1 MTDQSDRAD
10 PAADTALR
18 LQELLPAA
26 AAGDRRAFDE
36 AYALLYQ
43 ELARLARAQRARWR
57 GNETLDTTVLVHEAY
72 LKLAASSGHDTKE
85 ADRGPRWESRRHFF
99 ALAAQVMRQVLVN
112 YAEARRAAKRG
123 GDRTQVPLEVLE
135 WMPEGNAA
143 GAADEAEADRIL
155 GLHRALERLAARAPR
170 QARIVECRFFAGLSI
185 PETAEALGVSPA
197 TVKRDWQAASDWLAR
212 ELVPSGTSTTTPPSP
227 PRS

>member
-1 MTDQSDRAD
+1 MTDQKDRAD
-10 PAADTALR
+10 GAAAR

-26 AAGDRRAFDE
+26 AAGDRAAFDE

-57 GNETLDTTVLVHEAY
+57 GNETLDTTVLVHEAW
-72 LKLAASSGHDTKE
+72 LKLAALPTEEGREAGRSG
-85 ADRGPRWESRRHFF
+85 GPRWESRRHFF

-112 YAEARRAAKRG
+112 YAEARRTAKRG
-123 GDRTQVPLEVLE
+123 GDRIQVPLEVLE
-135 WMPEGNAA
+135 WMPEGDAA
-143 GAADEAEADRIL
+143 GPDAEAEADRIL
-155 GLHRALERLAARAPR
+155 GLHQALERLSTLEPR

-197 TVKRDWQAASDWLAR
+197 TVKRDWQAASEWLAR
-212 ELVPSGTSTTTPPSP
+212 ELVRAGTG
-227 PRS
+227 

>member
-1 MTDQSDRAD
+1 MTDQRDRAD
-10 PAADTALR
+10 RAADTAVR

-26 AAGDRRAFDE
+26 AGGDRAAFDE

-72 LKLAASSGHDTKE
+72 LKLAAPPAIG
-85 ADRGPRWESRRHFF
+85 GPRWESRRHFF

-123 GDRTQVPLEVLE
+123 GDQIQVPLEVLE
-135 WMPEGNAA
+135 WMPAEGDAA
-143 GAADEAEADRIL
+143 YTADDAEVDRIL
-155 GLHRALERLAARAPR
+155 GLHQALERLSLREPR

-185 PETAEALGVSPA
+185 PETAEALGVSAA

-212 ELVPSGTSTTTPPSP
+212 ELEGPGTKGDVGS
-227 PRS
+227 

>member
-1 MTDQSDRAD
+1 MTSQGDPADRAD
-10 PAADTALR
+10 DTAVR
-18 LQELLPAA
+18 LQALLPAA
-26 AAGDRRAFDE
+26 AGGDRAAFDE
-36 AYALLYQ
+36 AYALLYR

-72 LKLAASSGHDTKE
+72 LKLAAPPAAG
-85 ADRGPRWESRRHFF
+85 GLRWESRRHFF

-123 GDRTQVPLEVLE
+123 GDRTRVALEVLE
-135 WMPEGNAA
+135 WMPAEGDA
-143 GAADEAEADRIL
+143 GGSADESEADRIL
-155 GLHRALERLAARAPR
+155 GLHRALERLAVREPR

-212 ELVPSGTSTTTPPSP
+212 ELEGAGG
-227 PRS
+227 